1 MGSDSGSD
9 IDFLP
14 YSSSDSN
21 IELDKDQFLSTP
33 NKHKKKS
40 QQIQP
45 SKQFKMF
52 SRNGPCI
59 SSAHE
64 GKMQPF
70 FEKCNAKFVKK
81 IELEKHF
88 QSVHEGKK
96 QHNCYKCNA
105 IFVKKIN
112 FDYHFTSVH
121 GGRHIYETCSTCFL
135 NHILCLYT
143 CSKCL
148 LLQITLH

>member
-9 IDFLP
+9 IDFSP

-40 QQIQP
+40 QQIQHL
-45 SKQFKMF
+45 KQFKMF

-81 IELEKHF
+81 KVELEKHF

-105 IFVKKIN
+105 IFVEKN
-112 FDYHFTSVH
+112 
-121 GGRHIYETCSTCFL
+121 
-135 NHILCLYT
+135 
-143 CSKCL
+143 
-148 LLQITLH
+148 

>member
-33 NKHKKKS
+33 NKRKKKS
-40 QQIQP
+40 QQIQHL
-45 SKQFKMF
+45 KQFKMF

-64 GKMQPF
+64 GKMQRF
-70 FEKCNAKFVKK
+70 LKNVMLNLWKK
-81 IELEKHF
+81 L
-88 QSVHEGKK
+88 
-96 QHNCYKCNA
+96 
-105 IFVKKIN
+105 
-112 FDYHFTSVH
+112 
-121 GGRHIYETCSTCFL
+121 R
-135 NHILCLYT
+135 
-143 CSKCL
+143 
-148 LLQITLH
+148 

>member
-33 NKHKKKS
+33 NKRKKKS
-40 QQIQP
+40 QQIQHL
-45 SKQFKMF
+45 KQFKMF

-70 FEKCNAKFVKK
+70 FEKCNAKFV
-81 IELEKHF
+81 EKNWVRKAF
-88 QSVHEGKK
+88 SVSSWRKE
-96 QHNCYKCNA
+96 A
-105 IFVKKIN
+105 
-112 FDYHFTSVH
+112 T
-121 GGRHIYETCSTCFL
+121 
-135 NHILCLYT
+135 
-143 CSKCL
+143 
-148 LLQITLH
+148 